1 MLACVIQAVSRRSCA
16 EPLHEDVAATSTRPL
31 VGAPVRLV
39 RRARLAGTPEQEGTR
54 RLAEDQPELV
64 TGFVEHAVGGVEPPV
79 LALGIGHARARDDLE
94 DRRDGAI
101 GLVAVRELLQPR
113 TERRVAALRERV
125 QQQGKQ
131 APAFSGV
138 GNELDR
144 PLDERARRVEILP
157 LERRSPGGREM
168 PARTRCELC
177 GARVVDFELGAQA
190 RRLLEV
196 VADDLL
202 LLVEL
207 AVRLEPICE
216 ALVQLCAG
224 RLRKRVVGGVSDQEM
239 AKTERVVA
247 RDLRAVRSHDLLADE
262 REQIRGDV
270 VVTRFPSECGD
281 GAAMEDLALDR
292 AAIDDRTLALAQR
305 VESCLE
311 ERLDRRRHLHG
322 PVGVAGERAPSP
334 R

>member
-1 MLACVIQAVSRRSCA
+1 M
-16 EPLHEDVAATSTRPL
+16 
-31 VGAPVRLV
+31 
-39 RRARLAGTPEQEGTR
+39 
-54 RLAEDQPELV
+54 
-64 TGFVEHAVGGVEPPV
+64 
-79 LALGIGHARARDDLE
+79 
-94 DRRDGAI
+94 
-101 GLVAVRELLQPR
+101 
-113 TERRVAALRERV
+113 

-177 GARVVDFELGAQA
+177 GARVVDFELRAQA

-247 RDLRAVRSHDLLADE
+247 RDLRSVRSHDLLADE

-281 GAAMEDLALDR
+281 GAAMEDLPSTEPRSTTARSRSPSVSSRAWRSAWIVGGTSTVPSASRASSAISSMNSGFPSAVARIRARVAGSTSTSSRSDFASASASPTGSGSSSTDVAFSFPPPQPGRTSRSSGRATQRRKIGAFARPVDDVLDQVEER
-292 AAIDDRTLALAQR
+292 WLRPVQVVEDEDEGTLLG
-305 VESCLE
+305 EPLE
-311 ERLDRRRHLHG
+311 EGAGRQLRVRR
-322 PVGVAGERAPSP
+322 
-334 R
+334 